1 MTNKRKLTSSE
12 IDDILTVISPP
23 KTLPKEVQT
32 GIRNKICKDLKCQLE
47 KIVIYP
53 NKIRELK
60 NEIERQY
67 FKTIAPPGESVGVL
81 TAQSI
86 GERQTQMTLNTF
98 HSAGLAIKT
107 VVTGVPRFSELLNA
121 TKNPKAVSC
130 EIRFRNGNDTISN
143 LRKTIGNSLRE
154 FRLKDLVDQLDIIKN
169 KQPEKWYQN
178 FIDIY
183 DVDISEYSY
192 CLSMKINRDK
202 ICRYS
207 IPLYLIV
214 EKIESEYDDLKCI
227 ASPEKYGE
235 IDVYVDTSQI
245 ELPEDQVSF
254 ITEENKEIIYIENV
268 VVPNLETILICG
280 IPGIK
285 DFFYKKDDHN
295 DKWMVDTEGSNF
307 INLLSHPKV
316 INEEVMC
323 NNMWEIYNVLGI
335 EAAREFLI
343 DEFMNVVSSDG
354 TFINERHVSLLVDI
368 MTFAGTIHSISRYG
382 MKKANVGVLSKA
394 SFEESLDNFLKCAI
408 QGEIE
413 STSGVSAS
421 IMCGKRA
428 NLGSGLSKII
438 PDLSQFQNV
447 KVHDMSDIEQKIKD
461 REFELEM
468 KHEMKQEKEPHEE
481 IKIEDE
487 LIEVN
492 EIEVNEID
500 QMNDIADELNF
511 LEF

>member
-1 MTNKRKLTSSE
+1 MTNKRKLSSSE
-12 IDDILTVISPP
+12 IDDILNVISPP
-23 KTLPKEVQT
+23 KTLPQEVQT
-32 GIRNKICKDLKCQLE
+32 GIQNKICKDLRGQLE

-53 NKIRELK
+53 DKIHELK

-121 TKNPKAVSC
+121 TKNPRAVSC
-130 EIRFRNGNDTISN
+130 DIEFRSGNDSISN
-143 LRKTIGNSLRE
+143 LRKTIGHTLRE
-154 FRLKDLVDQLDIIKN
+154 FTVGNLIVDTEIRYEAEPK
-169 KQPEKWYQN
+169 KWYSN
-178 FIDIY
+178 Y
-183 DVDISEYSY
+183 LEMYEKDISQYKYS
-192 CLSMKINRDK
+192 LNIKIDRDK

-214 EKIESEYDDLKCI
+214 NKIEEEFGDLVCVS
-227 ASPEKYGE
+227 SPDKYAE
-235 IDVYVDTSQI
+235 IDVYIDTSQI
-245 ELPEDQVSF
+245 EIPEEQRSF
-254 ITEENKEIIYIENV
+254 ITDENKETIYIENV
-268 VVPNLETILICG
+268 VIPNLENVHVCG
-280 IPGIK
+280 VPGIK
-285 DFFYKKDDHN
+285 DFFYKKKNNRDDE
-295 DKWMVDTEGSNF
+295 WMVDTEGSNLLE
-307 INLLSHPKV
+307 LLSHPKI
-316 INEEVMC
+316 INEQVMC

-382 MKKANVGVLSKA
+382 MKKANVGVLAKA

-408 QGEIE
+408 RGEIE
-413 STSGVSAS
+413 NTNGVSAS

-428 NLGSGLSKII
+428 KLGSGISKII

-447 KVHDMSDIEQKIKD
+447 KVHDMSDIEQKIND
-461 REFELEM
+461 RELELEM
-468 KHEMKQEKEPHEE
+468 KEEMKESEQYHEE
-481 IKIEDE
+481 IKVDDE
-487 LIEVN
+487 LIEIN
-492 EIEVNEID
+492 DDDGQKQDI
-500 QMNDIADELNF
+500 NDIVDELNF

>member
-12 IDDILTVISPP
+12 IDDILIVISPP
-23 KTLPKEVQT
+23 KTLPQEVQA
-32 GIRNKICKDLKCQLE
+32 GIRNKICKDLRGQLE

-53 NKIRELK
+53 DKIRELK

-121 TKNPKAVSC
+121 TKNPRAVSC
-130 EIRFRNGNDTISN
+130 DIEFRSGNDSISN
-143 LRKTIGNSLRE
+143 LRKTIGHTLRE
-154 FRLKDLVDQLDIIKN
+154 FTVGNLIVDTEIRYEAEPK
-169 KQPEKWYQN
+169 KWYSN
-178 FIDIY
+178 Y
-183 DVDISEYSY
+183 LEMYEKDISPHQYS
-192 CLSMKINRDK
+192 LNIKIDRDK

-214 EKIESEYDDLKCI
+214 NKIEEEFGDLVCVS
-227 ASPEKYGE
+227 SPDKYAE
-235 IDVYVDTSQI
+235 IDVYIDTSQI
-245 ELPEDQVSF
+245 EIPEEQRSF
-254 ITEENKEIIYIENV
+254 ITDENKETIYIENV
-268 VVPNLETILICG
+268 VIPNLENVHVCG
-280 IPGIK
+280 VPGIK
-285 DFFYKKDDHN
+285 DFFYKKKNNRDDE
-295 DKWMVDTEGSNF
+295 WMVDTEGSNLLE
-307 INLLSHPKV
+307 LLSHPKI
-316 INEEVMC
+316 INEQVMC

-382 MKKANVGVLSKA
+382 MKKANVGVLAKA

-408 QGEIE
+408 RGEIE
-413 STSGVSAS
+413 NTNGVSAS

-428 NLGSGLSKII
+428 KLGSGISKII

-447 KVHDMSDIEQKIKD
+447 KVHDMSDIEQKIND
-461 REFELEM
+461 RELELEM
-468 KHEMKQEKEPHEE
+468 KEEMKESEQYQEE
-481 IKIEDE
+481 IKVDDE
-487 LIEVN
+487 LIEIN
-492 EIEVNEID
+492 DDGQKQDI
-500 QMNDIADELNF
+500 NDIVDELNF

>member
-12 IDDILTVISPP
+12 IDDILIVISPP
-23 KTLPKEVQT
+23 KTLPQEVQK
-32 GIRNKICKDLKCQLE
+32 GIRNKICKDLRCQLE

-53 NKIRELK
+53 DKIQELK

-121 TKNPKAVSC
+121 TKNPRAVSC
-130 EIRFRNGNDTISN
+130 EIEFRSGNDSISN
-143 LRKTIGNSLRE
+143 LRKTIGHTLRE
-154 FRLKDLVDQLDIIKN
+154 FTLGDLIVDTEIRYEAEPK
-169 KQPEKWYQN
+169 KWYSN
-178 FIDIY
+178 Y
-183 DVDISEYSY
+183 LEMYEKDISQHQYS
-192 CLSMKINRDK
+192 LNIKIDRDK

-207 IPLYLIV
+207 IQLYLIV
-214 EKIESEYDDLKCI
+214 NKIEEEFDDLICI
-227 ASPEKYGE
+227 SSPDKYAE
-235 IDVYVDTSQI
+235 IDIYIDTSQI
-245 ELPEDQVSF
+245 EIPEEQNSF
-254 ITEENKEIIYIENV
+254 INDENKETIYIENV
-268 VVPNLETILICG
+268 VIPNLEKILICG
-280 IPGIK
+280 VPGIK
-285 DFFYKKDDHN
+285 DFFYKKKNNRDDE
-295 DKWMVDTEGSNF
+295 WMVDTEGSNF
-307 INLLSHPKV
+307 LELLSHPKI

-323 NNMWEIYNVLGI
+323 NDMWEIYKVLGI

-394 SFEESLDNFLKCAI
+394 SFEESLDNFLKCALK
-408 QGEIE
+408 GEIE
-413 STSGVSAS
+413 NTNGVSAS

-428 NLGSGLSKII
+428 NLGSGISKII

-461 REFELEM
+461 RELELEM
-468 KHEMKQEKEPHEE
+468 KEE
-481 IKIEDE
+481 IKETEPPEEIKVDDG

-492 EIEVNEID
+492 EIEVNDEE
-500 QMNDIADELNF
+500 QMNDIVDELNF

>member
-1 MTNKRKLTSSE
+1 MTNKRKLSSSE
-12 IDDILTVISPP
+12 IDDILNVISPP
-23 KTLPKEVQT
+23 KTLPQEVQT
-32 GIRNKICKDLKCQLE
+32 GIQNKICKDLRGQLE

-53 NKIRELK
+53 DKIRELK

-121 TKNPKAVSC
+121 TKNPRAVSC
-130 EIRFRNGNDTISN
+130 DIEFRSGNDSISN
-143 LRKTIGNSLRE
+143 LRKTIGHTLRE
-154 FRLKDLVDQLDIIKN
+154 FTVGNLIVDTEIRYEAEPK
-169 KQPEKWYQN
+169 KWYSN
-178 FIDIY
+178 Y
-183 DVDISEYSY
+183 LEMYEKDISQYKYS
-192 CLSMKINRDK
+192 LNIKIDRDK

-214 EKIESEYDDLKCI
+214 NKIEEEFGDLVCVS
-227 ASPEKYGE
+227 SPDKYAE
-235 IDVYVDTSQI
+235 IDVYIDTSQI
-245 ELPEDQVSF
+245 EIPEEQRSF
-254 ITEENKEIIYIENV
+254 ITDENKETIYIENV
-268 VVPNLETILICG
+268 VIPNLENVHVCG
-280 IPGIK
+280 VPGIK
-285 DFFYKKDDHN
+285 DFFYKKKNNRDDE
-295 DKWMVDTEGSNF
+295 WMVDTEGSNF
-307 INLLSHPKV
+307 LELLSHPKI

-323 NNMWEIYNVLGI
+323 NDMWEIYNVLGI

-382 MKKANVGVLSKA
+382 MKKANVGVLAKA

-408 QGEIE
+408 RGEIE
-413 STSGVSAS
+413 NTNGVSAS

-428 NLGSGLSKII
+428 KLGSGISKII

-447 KVHDMSDIEQKIKD
+447 KVHDMSDIEQKIND
-461 REFELEM
+461 RELELEM
-468 KHEMKQEKEPHEE
+468 KEEMKESEQYQEE
-481 IKIEDE
+481 IKVDDE
-487 LIEVN
+487 LIEIN
-492 EIEVNEID
+492 DDDGQKQDI
-500 QMNDIADELNF
+500 NDIVDELNF

>member
-1 MTNKRKLTSSE
+1 MTNKRKLSSSE
-12 IDDILTVISPP
+12 IDDILNVISPP
-23 KTLPKEVQT
+23 KTLPQEVQT
-32 GIRNKICKDLKCQLE
+32 GIQNKICKDLRGQLE

-53 NKIRELK
+53 DKIHELK

-67 FKTIAPPGESVGVL
+67 FKTIAQPGESVGVL

-121 TKNPKAVSC
+121 TKNPRAVSC
-130 EIRFRNGNDTISN
+130 DIEFRSGNDSISN
-143 LRKTIGNSLRE
+143 LRKTIGHTLRE
-154 FRLKDLVDQLDIIKN
+154 FTLGNLMTNTNIQYDIEHK
-169 KQPEKWYQN
+169 KWYSN
-178 FIDIY
+178 Y
-183 DVDISEYSY
+183 LEMYEKDISQYKYS
-192 CLSMKINRDK
+192 LNIKIDRDK

-214 EKIESEYDDLKCI
+214 NKIEEEFGDLVCVS
-227 ASPEKYGE
+227 SPDKYAE
-235 IDVYVDTSQI
+235 IDVYIDTSQI
-245 ELPEDQVSF
+245 EIPEEQRSF
-254 ITEENKEIIYIENV
+254 ITDENKETIYIENV
-268 VVPNLETILICG
+268 VIPNLENVHVCG
-280 IPGIK
+280 VPGIK
-285 DFFYKKDDHN
+285 DFFYKKKNNRDDE
-295 DKWMVDTEGSNF
+295 WMVDTEGSNLLE
-307 INLLSHPKV
+307 LLSHPKI
-316 INEEVMC
+316 INEQVMC

-382 MKKANVGVLSKA
+382 MKKANVGVLAKA

-408 QGEIE
+408 RGEIE
-413 STSGVSAS
+413 NTNGVSAS

-428 NLGSGLSKII
+428 NLGSGISKII

-461 REFELEM
+461 SELEFDM
-468 KHEMKQEKEPHEE
+468 KEEMKESEQYQEE
-481 IKIEDE
+481 IKVDDE
-487 LIEVN
+487 LIEIN
-492 EIEVNEID
+492 DDDEQKQDI
-500 QMNDIADELNF
+500 NDIVDELNF

>member
-12 IDDILTVISPP
+12 IDDILSVISPP
-23 KTLPKEVQT
+23 KTLPEEVRQ
-32 GIRNKICKDLKCQLE
+32 GIKNKIDSDLYKQLE

-53 NKIRELK
+53 TKINNLK
-60 NEIERQY
+60 EEIERQY
-67 FKTIAPPGESVGVL
+67 YKTITPPGESVGVL

-121 TKNPKAVSC
+121 TKNPRAVSC
-130 EIRFRNGNDTISN
+130 EILFRKGNDTISN
-143 LRKTIGNSLRE
+143 LRKNIGHSLRE
-154 FRLKDLVDQLDIIKN
+154 FRFNNLIQELSILKDKEPEDWYSNYTKIYN
-169 KQPEKWYQN
+169 K
-178 FIDIY
+178 
-183 DVDISEYSY
+183 DISDFTY
-192 CLSMKINRDK
+192 CLSVKINK
-202 ICRYS
+202 ELICRYS

-214 EKIESEYDDLKCI
+214 EKIENEYDDIKCI
-227 ASPEKYGE
+227 SSPEKHAQ
-235 IDVYVDTSQI
+235 IDIYIDTSEI
-245 ELPEDQVSF
+245 KLPEESVSF
-254 ITEENKEIIYIENV
+254 ITDENKEIIYIENIV
-268 VVPNLETILICG
+268 IPNLQKLLICG
-280 IPGIK
+280 VPGIH
-285 DFFYKKDDHN
+285 DFFYKKN
-295 DKWMVDTEGSNF
+295 VNNQKEEWMVDTDGSNF
-307 INLLSHPKV
+307 LELLSHPLIV
-316 INEEVMC
+316 NEQVMC
-323 NNMWEIYNVLGI
+323 NDMWEIYNVLGI

-413 STSGVSAS
+413 TTNGVSAS

-428 NLGSGLSKII
+428 NLGSGISKII
-438 PDLSQFQNV
+438 PDISQFPNV
-447 KVHDMSDIEQKIKD
+447 KVNDMNDIEQKIKD
-461 REFELEM
+461 REL
-468 KHEMKQEKEPHEE
+468 EE
-481 IKIEDE
+481 IETKNNSQHERVDE
-487 LIEVN
+487 HNLIEISDKN
-492 EIEVNEID
+492 EVDEIS
-500 QMNDIADELNF
+500 DELNF

>member
-23 KTLPKEVQT
+23 KTLPQEVQN
-32 GIRNKICKDLKCQLE
+32 GIRNKICKDLRCQLE

-53 NKIRELK
+53 DKIHELK

-121 TKNPKAVSC
+121 TKNPRAVSC

-154 FRLKDLVDQLDIIKN
+154 FRLKDLVDQLDITKN

-235 IDVYVDTSQI
+235 IDVYIDTSQI
-245 ELPEDQVSF
+245 ELPEDQISF

-285 DFFYKKDDHN
+285 DFFYKKDDQN
-295 DKWMVDTEGSNF
+295 DDKWMVDTEGSNF
-307 INLLSHPKV
+307 INLLSHPKI

-323 NNMWEIYNVLGI
+323 NDMWEIYNVLGI

-413 STSGVSAS
+413 STNGVSAS

-468 KHEMKQEKEPHEE
+468 KKENEPHEE

-500 QMNDIADELNF
+500 QMNDITDELNF